1 MDSIIPIIEK
11 VKSNNDGDSITS
23 RKNVSPIQTRINNN
37 FNELINSFIE
47 YVRTAFS
54 FQ

>member
-1 MDSIIPIIEK
+1 MDSTIPIKEK
-11 VKSNNDGDSITS
+11 VESKNDGDNITN

-37 FNELINSFIE
+37 FKELINSLIE